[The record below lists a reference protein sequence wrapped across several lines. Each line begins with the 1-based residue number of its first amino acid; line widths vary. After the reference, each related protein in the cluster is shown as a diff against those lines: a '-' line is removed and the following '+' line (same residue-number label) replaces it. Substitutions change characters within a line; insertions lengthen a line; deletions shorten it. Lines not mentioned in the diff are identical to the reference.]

1 MKRAVSL
8 WLLDKVDPPTESFID
23 GMLAEALPKTGKT
36 SVILLVSGHPARPNK
51 PYRYGRA
58 ICVPRLLTRR
68 HVARFLN
75 FPLACW
81 LLVRLRRR
89 MSRQGRR
96 CAWLVRN
103 EPVYLAAAVCAR
115 RKDTPVIYQQSFPH
129 DDFCRNPVKRGV
141 ARLILRSCRRGVNG
155 LLAVSPLGLRRLSG
169 QFPDA
174 VKGAVIPLLAP
185 SPALTNPL
193 PAPTP
198 HSPCEC
204 VYIGTHE
211 PARQLDVVLEGVRQA
226 VAEGVD
232 VRATFI
238 GGHPDDVTRLRRS
251 PGVSSLEAQDRL
263 RFVSP
268 SPRAQLLEQLPAF
281 DVGLSLIPP
290 TDIFRESSPTKLTE
304 YLGAGLTVL
313 ASSGIPLQEQFVTES
328 GAGELV
334 RFDPAAIAVGLGQ
347 LATETQRCHASR
359 RRAARDYALRQ
370 LTYDQH
376 VDALLDWVGDDQN

>member
-23 GMLAEALPKTGKT
+23 GMLAGALPKTGKT
-36 SVILLVSGHPARPNK
+36 SVILLVSRHPARSNK

-58 ICVPRLLTRR
+58 ICVPRLLARR

-75 FPLACW
+75 FPLAWW

-89 MSRQGRR
+89 MSRQGRC
-96 CAWLVRN
+96 CAWFIRN

-115 RKDTPVIYQQSFPH
+115 RKGISVTYQQTFPH
-129 DDFCRNPVKRGV
+129 ADFSRNPLKRGV
-141 ARLILRSCRRGVNG
+141 ARLILRACRRGVDG

-169 QFPDA
+169 QFPHA
-174 VKGAVIPLLAP
+174 VKGSVIPLLAP
-185 SPALTNPL
+185 SSALPDPL
-193 PAPTP
+193 PAPTRQ
-198 HSPCEC
+198 SPCEC

-226 VAEGVD
+226 VGEGVD

-238 GGHPDDVTRLRRS
+238 GGHPDEVTRLQGAL
-251 PGVSSLEAQDRL
+251 GVSSLMAQDRL
-263 RFVSP
+263 RFVAP
-268 SPRAQLLEQLPAF
+268 LPRAQLLEQLPAF
-281 DVGLSLIPP
+281 DVGLSLIPA

-304 YLGAGLTVL
+304 YLGAGLAVL

-334 RFDPAAIAVGLGQ
+334 RFNPAAIAAGLEQ
-347 LATETQRCHASR
+347 LATEAPRRYAAR
-359 RRAARDYALRQ
+359 RRAAKEYALQQ
-370 LTYDQH
+370 LTYRQH
-376 VDALLDWVGDDQN
+376 VGSLLEWVQDRDN